1 MEYNTTRPNMIISEY
16 GRNIQKMAEYICQ
29 IDDRD
34 RRTQMAN
41 ALISIMA
48 IMHPDA
54 RESVDV
60 KHKLWDHLHI
70 MCDFKLDVDSAFPP
84 PSQQEL
90 YTKPDR
96 IEYPQE
102 DIALRPYGKLIHK
115 IINEVSNMEEGPER
129 EVLIKNIANHL
140 KKSYLNWNRDS
151 VNDELIAEHLELLS
165 RGKLKLSGDTRLSHT
180 NDILGRNKP
189 TNSRPKKLQ
198 LGRPQ
203 NNANNAN
210 SANSANSNSNSRPS
224 SSGTNLQ
231 GSRKDFRG
239 KKRP

>member
-29 IDDRD
+29 IEDRE
-34 RRTQMAN
+34 RRTKMAN
-41 ALISIMA
+41 SLIDIMA
-48 IMHPDA
+48 IMHPDS

-60 KHKLWDHLHI
+60 KHKLWDHLYI

-189 TNSRPKKLQ
+189 ANNRPKKLQ
-198 LGRPQ
+198 IGRPQ
-203 NNANNAN
+203 NNP
-210 SANSANSNSNSRPS
+210 NSANSNATNRTPG
-224 SSGTNLQ
+224 SGTNLQ
-231 GSRKDFRG
+231 GGRKDFRG
-239 KKRP
+239 RKRP